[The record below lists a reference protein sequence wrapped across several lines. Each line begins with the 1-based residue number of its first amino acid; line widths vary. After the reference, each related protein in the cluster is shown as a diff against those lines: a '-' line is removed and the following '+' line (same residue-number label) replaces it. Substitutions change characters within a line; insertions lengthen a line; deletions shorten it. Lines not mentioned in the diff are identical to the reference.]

1 LVAIALGAAW
11 PVSAQQRP
19 IYQVPATGVSLATGD
34 SWSYGG
40 HHYRLYG
47 VQACLRGTFFTDAK
61 GQKADCGE
69 ASLAYLAAILK
80 DTHPVCD
87 GVAQLSSPAD
97 PTDAAIIVVCG
108 AKVGSSTLDL
118 GTILVT
124 QGFAFAAYS
133 KDGKPA
139 YAPYVVAEQQ
149 AAQRKAGLWAYA
161 DLPHP
166 NKILLEV
173 ARQRQ

>member
-1 LVAIALGAAW
+1 MIAVALMAAS
-11 PVSAQQRP
+11 PAVAQQRP
-19 IYQVPATGVSLATGD
+19 IFQVPATGVSLSTGD

-47 VQACLRGTFFTDAK
+47 VQGCLRGTFFTDAK
-61 GQKADCGE
+61 GQKTDCGE

-80 DTHPVCD
+80 DTHPVCA
-87 GVAQLSSPAD
+87 GLAQLSSPAD

-108 AKVGSSTLDL
+108 AKVGTTTLDL
-118 GTILVT
+118 GTILIT

-161 DLPHP
+161 DLPRP
-166 NKILLEV
+166 NEV
-173 ARQRQ
+173 LQAARPRQ